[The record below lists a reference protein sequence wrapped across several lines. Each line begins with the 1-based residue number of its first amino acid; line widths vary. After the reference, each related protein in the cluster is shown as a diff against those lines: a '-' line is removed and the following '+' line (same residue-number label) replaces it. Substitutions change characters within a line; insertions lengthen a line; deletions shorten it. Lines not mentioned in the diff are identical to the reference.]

1 MTLKQKPVLRVY
13 RVLEIVQVTDGDS
26 LWALLERGLGTAG
39 KREIIERDY
48 REGTNI
54 RLDDGLL
61 GLNTPEKR
69 KDPVGWAAAKEDL
82 EAYFSTAAIHGGGF
96 TFREYGEEGF
106 GRTLGNFHPIN
117 GGLLDPVRYMINR
130 GWASYK

>member
-69 KDPVGWAAAKEDL
+69 KDPVGWATAKGDL
-82 EAYFSTAAIHGGGF
+82 EGYFRLGTVHAGGF
-96 TFREYGEEGF
+96 TFVEYGTESF
-106 GRTLGNFHPIN
+106 GRSLGNLLPIQDGVLN
-117 GGLLDPVRYMINR
+117 PVQYMRAR
-130 GWASYK
+130 GWESYK

>member
-1 MTLKQKPVLRVY
+1 MKQKPVLHTY

-26 LWALLERGLGTAG
+26 LWALLERELGTAG
-39 KREIIERDY
+39 RRMIVERDY

-69 KDPVGWAAAKEDL
+69 KNPVGWATAKDDL
-82 EAYFSTAAIHGGGF
+82 QGYFRIGSIHAGGF
-96 TFREYGEEGF
+96 TYVEYGEETF
-106 GRTLGNFHPIN
+106 GRSLGNLLPVQE
-117 GGLLDPVRYMINR
+117 GVLDPVRYMRAR
-130 GWASYK
+130 GWESYK